1 MNMKKV
7 LCKSEIEF
15 VNEVADDC
23 IKNMRKKDKEYLIAN
38 PYTLDYHFT
47 YCLYIRNHYIHN
59 RDFSEA
65 PFWAEP
71 DYLSCRIIQMIFS
84 RLLPEYDYYDRFIEG
99 LYDSKQFIELR
110 REYKVIY
117 GEYPVRLIEKY
128 KALTKTGSVHLASE
142 MDFDAETDFDTGAIS
157 DAIDSLIHELAELVW
172 QTDSLKQTAEDY
184 GISYDLIS
192 ENIERIKE
200 IFFTEEE
207 FIPLQVCFLP
217 YRDKIGWERYIEYRR
232 LLTARLNENPWLV
245 EKLDKNYFKDRV
257 VARTALKCGQV
268 LKYLPMYQ
276 NDEKMVRLSLK
287 HDGEAIQY
295 ANQRFQKDR
304 EWIRYAIEHS
314 EDGVIMFLECM
325 KPYRKDKELVYLACK
340 VCRWNFV
347 YIDEFFH
354 DDYELAEMCM
364 QPTGDHNTIYDYL
377 SERLKNNKNLAML
390 DLQEDYP
397 HTESYSAELKDD
409 DEIAARLYEL
419 HGLAPWAWHYM
430 SERLKKKYGIEE
442 G

>member
-1 MNMKKV
+1 
-7 LCKSEIEF
+7 
-15 VNEVADDC
+15 
-23 IKNMRKKDKEYLIAN
+23 
-38 PYTLDYHFT
+38 
-47 YCLYIRNHYIHN
+47 
-59 RDFSEA
+59 
-65 PFWAEP
+65 
-71 DYLSCRIIQMIFS
+71 MIFS

-99 LYDSKQFIELR
+99 LYDSKQFIELHK
-110 REYKVIY
+110 EYKVIY

-184 GISYDLIS
+184 CISYDLIS
-192 ENIERIKE
+192 ENIERIKA

-217 YRDKIGWERYIEYRR
+217 YRDKIGRERYIEYRR

-257 VARTALKCGQV
+257 LARTALKCGQV

>member
-1 MNMKKV
+1 
-7 LCKSEIEF
+7 
-15 VNEVADDC
+15 
-23 IKNMRKKDKEYLIAN
+23 
-38 PYTLDYHFT
+38 
-47 YCLYIRNHYIHN
+47 
-59 RDFSEA
+59 
-65 PFWAEP
+65 
-71 DYLSCRIIQMIFS
+71 MIFS

-172 QTDSLKQTAEDY
+172 QTDSLKQIAEDY

-217 YRDKIGWERYIEYRR
+217 YRDKIGRERYIEYRR

-245 EKLDKNYFKDRV
+245 EKMDKNYFKDRV
-257 VARTALKCGQV
+257 LARTALKCGQV

-325 KPYRKDKELVYLACK
+325 KPYRKDKELVYLVCK
-340 VCRWNFV
+340 VCRWNFA
-347 YIDEFFH
+347 YIDESFH

-377 SERLKNNKNLAML
+377 SERLKNNKNLSML